1 MADEVELLSR
11 AHALFSGAADP
22 RPLDGG
28 SPGYSPS
35 HSPGHTGMTAA
46 AHRQAASSRS
56 ADLVAARG
64 VDDEFARLGRLE
76 RQLLDHQRFIECAA
90 DGSLHVI
97 TFNSFVYDVVG
108 GRTRAP

>member
-1 MADEVELLSR
+1 MADR
-11 AHALFSGAADP
+11 AG
-22 RPLDGG
+22 LD
-28 SPGYSPS
+28 
-35 HSPGHTGMTAA
+35 
-46 AHRQAASSRS
+46 
-56 ADLVAARG
+56 